1 MWQACRWIPGL
12 AVHTRCLFH
21 AHTSVYWLSLALSFP
36 LSHPHWTLAFPW
48 CSPSSLLLAILSHE
62 RTSEISLCYNYLTLS
77 ARGHW
82 LWATRLSL
90 HLHRACMPAGLSPCS
105 HSAHNC
111 RADGHWH
118 IDLRA
123 GKHRNEKGK
132 KKAFFSHSACT
143 TTLHTYPAHTNRAWQ
158 IIKDG
163 WNKHEDIS
171 SSARLR
177 PLSLCLSLVASFFC
191 PPLSSSLHISL
202 LLPCSS

>member
-12 AVHTRCLFH
+12 AVHTRCLL
-21 AHTSVYWLSLALSFP
+21 HTHTCILVLALSLSLSSP

-48 CSPSSLLLAILSHE
+48 CSPSSLLLAILFNE
-62 RTSEISLCYNYLTLS
+62 RTNEISLCYNYLTLS

-90 HLHRACMPAGLSPCS
+90 SLHLHRACVPAGLSPCS

-123 GKHRNEKGK
+123 GKHKNEKEK
-132 KKAFFSHSACT
+132 KLF
-143 TTLHTYPAHTNRAWQ
+143 
-158 IIKDG
+158 
-163 WNKHEDIS
+163 
-171 SSARLR
+171 
-177 PLSLCLSLVASFFC
+177 LSFC
-191 PPLSSSLHISL
+191 PHYTHTRIPTVHGR
-202 LLPCSS
+202 

>member
-21 AHTSVYWLSLALSFP
+21 THTHFRVLALSFP

-111 RADGHWH
+111 RADGQLAYRSESWE
-118 IDLRA
+118 A
-123 GKHRNEKGK
+123 QNWK
-132 KKAFFSHSACT
+132 KNKKLFLSFC
-143 TTLHTYPAHTNRAWQ
+143 LHYNTAH
-158 IIKDG
+158 
-163 WNKHEDIS
+163 IS
-171 SSARLR
+171 SVYQQCTADN
-177 PLSLCLSLVASFFC
+177 
-191 PPLSSSLHISL
+191 
-202 LLPCSS
+202 